1 MKKTDWQYLVDTL
14 LFLCI
19 VGIIFIG
26 FLMGLFLPQ
35 GPTAPESSKYFL
47 GLHRHQWGNIHLY
60 LSITFTALVII
71 HLILS
76 WKWIKSKSRQIF
88 KKGWISVLIFT
99 ALASIL
105 VLTIFWALYPRYPG
119 AYEDYG
125 VRAGSKAKRQ
135 HLSEEGLPIHEEK
148 IFLEDGSIAII
159 IAGQTTLR
167 QLEKTTGIPAK
178 EIAENLGL
186 PAKVSLD
193 ESFGRLRKRYP
204 FTLQDVRDV
213 VTEAL
218 NKRASPIEKIEEK
231 KEPSEHQ
238 VKKGEEP
245 EHEPKLTRGVRAE
258 DQSGI
263 LITGRMTLYEIE
275 KETGVSARKIADK
288 LGLPEMVSLDET
300 LGRLRKRYLFAMQDV
315 RDAVADLMKEK

>member
-19 VGIIFIG
+19 VGIVFIG

-35 GPTAPESSKYFL
+35 GPAAPESAKYFL

-60 LSITFTALVII
+60 LSIAFTALIII

-76 WKWIKSKSRQIF
+76 WKWIKIKSRQIF
-88 KKGWISVLIFT
+88 KKGWSSVLIFT

-105 VLTIFWALYPRYPG
+105 VLTFFWALYPRYPG
-119 AYEDYG
+119 AYDDYG
-125 VRAGSKAKRQ
+125 VRAGAKAKQQ

-148 IFLEDGSIAII
+148 IFLEDGSMAII

-178 EIAENLGL
+178 EIIDKLGL

-204 FTLQDVRDV
+204 FTLQDVRDA
-213 VTEAL
+213 VTEIL
-218 NKRASPIEKIEEK
+218 NRRTAQTEK
-231 KEPSEHQ
+231 KE
-238 VKKGEEP
+238 EEQ
-245 EHEPKLTRGVRAE
+245 EHESKLTRGVRAE

-263 LITGRMTLYEIE
+263 LITGKMTLYDIE

-288 LGLPEMVSLDET
+288 LGLPPNTPLDEN
-300 LGRLRKRYLFAMQDV
+300 LGRLRKTYGFTVQKV
-315 RDAVADLMKEK
+315 RDVVASLLKK

>member
-60 LSITFTALVII
+60 LSIAFTALVII

-105 VLTIFWALYPRYPG
+105 VLTIIWALYPRYPG

-125 VRAGSKAKRQ
+125 VRAGTKAKQQ

-148 IFLEDGSIAII
+148 IFLEDGSMAII
-159 IAGQTTLR
+159 ISGQTTLR

-186 PAKVSLD
+186 PSKVPLD

-213 VTEAL
+213 VTQAL
-218 NKRASPIEKIEEK
+218 NRRTVQTEK
-231 KEPSEHQ
+231 KEEEYKEPQEPQ
-238 VKKGEEP
+238 VLKEEEQ

-258 DQSGI
+258 DQSGL
-263 LITGRMTLYEIE
+263 LITGQMTLYDIE
-275 KETGVSARKIADK
+275 KETGISARKIADK
-288 LGLPEMVSLDET
+288 LGLPPNTPLDEN
-300 LGRLRKRYLFAMQDV
+300 LGRLRKTYGFTVQKV
-315 RDAVADLMKEK
+315 RDVVASLLQK